1 MARID
6 RTKLAHEIRLKV
18 GEDNEIPV
26 RTKMFAK
33 QVAAYWANVAWP
45 MSAGNH
51 GPGVHPYET
60 GDYRDSIKIRRNRDA
75 RGRFA
80 AGWTV
85 YSDDPNANFIEFG
98 TGPDKP
104 GSNSAWGPNTPT
116 PEFAPAGI
124 TAHHFR
130 GTAP

>member
-6 RTKLAHEIRLKV
+6 RTKLAHEIRLKI
-18 GEDNEIPV
+18 GKDNETKT

-45 MSAGNH
+45 MSVGNY

-60 GDYRDSIKIRRNRDA
+60 GDYRDSIHLRQLRTRR
-75 RGRFA
+75 GLFSF
-80 AGWTV
+80 GWEV
-85 YSDDPNANFIEFG
+85 YSNHPHANFIEFG
-98 TGPDKP
+98 TGVDKP
-104 GSNSAWGPNTPT
+104 GSRSPWGPLTPT
-116 PEFAPAGI
+116 PEFAPAAI
-124 TAHHFR
+124 TAHHFL

>member
-6 RTKLAHEIRLKV
+6 RTKLAAEIRLKI
-18 GEDNEIPV
+18 GRDNEPEL

-45 MSAGNH
+45 MSAGNY

-60 GDYRDSIKIRRNRDA
+60 GDYRDSIHIRRNRN
-75 RGRFA
+75 RLGMFA
-80 AGWTV
+80 FGWEV
-85 YSDDPNANFIEFG
+85 YSDSPLANFIEFG
-98 TGPDKP
+98 TGVDKP
-104 GSNSAWGPNTPT
+104 GSRSPWGPDTPT
-116 PEFAPAGI
+116 PEFAPAAI
-124 TAHHFR
+124 TAHHFL